1 MQEKPFFEV
10 KMQHNED
17 TLVALAHMQYD
28 LFCTRNCVAR
38 SFLSVIL
45 ILIALLY
52 GGGSWWSLLIIGY
65 GFLAIYRR
73 GIGKR
78 TERTA

>member
-28 LFCTRNCVAR
+28 LFCTRNRVAR

-45 ILIALLY
+45 ILIALL
-52 GGGSWWSLLIIGY
+52 LA
-65 GFLAIYRR
+65 FL
-73 GIGKR
+73 
-78 TERTA
+78 